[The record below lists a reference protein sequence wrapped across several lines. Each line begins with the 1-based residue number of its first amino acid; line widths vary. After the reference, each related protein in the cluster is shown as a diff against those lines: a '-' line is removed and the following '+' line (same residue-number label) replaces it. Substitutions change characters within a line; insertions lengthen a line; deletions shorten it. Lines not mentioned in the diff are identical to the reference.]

1 MKKIIFILTVFL
13 LWSCSEEDIPNNN
26 TISGEEYVT
35 AKLTFGGEILSIAE
49 EPMTKA
55 LDNDD
60 LTGIQIYAVSE
71 SGEETPYACGLFD
84 DVSNITVK
92 LKKGQ
97 EYVFEATSVIDGK
110 NIINMNSEGYLD
122 PFYLIYGNNWN
133 TCSNITNKIDIS
145 SFICFS
151 YLSNSFVWVLESGN
165 AYNFSKADKFYTR
178 EKLSISDNSDIK
190 LSMNRVGFGLKI
202 IPINLNE
209 GMLIVES
216 ESMAKIEIGKDETFD
231 EVYTMPLDYNS
242 SLSDENWKKDDYSI
256 EKTLGFIYQNE
267 QGEKEQIASQKIKFT
282 RNKKTVIEVNI
293 PSEDNP
299 ESVSS
304 GLKVSIDDGEMEEY
318 KPVTIE

>member
-35 AKLTFGGEILSIAE
+35 AKLTFGGEILSITE

-60 LTGIQIYAVSE
+60 LTGIQIYTVSE
-71 SGEETPYACGLFD
+71 SGEETPYAWGLFD

-92 LKKGQ
+92 LKKGT
-97 EYVFEATSVIDGK
+97 EYVFESTTVIDCKDIIGFMEVNGEMWYSSPFGK
-110 NIINMNSEGYLD
+110 ILRNKMDITTTEYFMGLHGSMVNIFRSDDSES
-122 PFYLIYGNNWN
+122 YGF
-133 TCSNITNKIDIS
+133 SNI
-145 SFICFS
+145 
-151 YLSNSFVWVLESGN
+151 
-165 AYNFSKADKFYTR
+165 DKFYCR
-178 EKLSISDNSDIK
+178 EHIQINDNSDIT
-190 LSMNRVGFGLKI
+190 LQMNRAAFGLKI
-202 IPINLNE
+202 TSRNLTTGE
-209 GMLIVES
+209 LIVQS
-216 ESMAKIEIGKDETFD
+216 ENMKDIVIKNGEVFD
-231 EVYTMPLDYNS
+231 SIFTMPLDYNS

-256 EKTLGFIYQNE
+256 EKTLVVIYQNE

-293 PSEDNP
+293 PSEDNLD
-299 ESVSS
+299 SVSS